1 MSDLARRFQLLHGA
15 DTEAARAEIARIKAA
30 GREVVVVSA
39 CLVGARCRY
48 DGGAKPADAAVARVA
63 GEAEILPL
71 CPEVLARFGVPRP
84 AITLSPDGKFATDA
98 RGRDVTAELDAGARL
113 AELFATEAGAARA
126 LLKERSPSCGV
137 HQVHAGGGA
146 LRAGEGRFAAR
157 LKKRGLP
164 VVSDEEP
171 DATGTCPSR

>member
-1 MSDLARRFQLLHGA
+1 MSDLFQRYQLLHGA

-30 GREVVVVSA
+30 GKPVVVVSA
-39 CLVGARCRY
+39 CLLGVRCRF
-48 DGGAKPADAAVARVA
+48 DGHDKRDDAAVARVA
-63 GEAEILPL
+63 GADAEILPL

-98 RGRDVTAELDAGARL
+98 RGRDVTAELEAGARL
-113 AELFATEAGAARA
+113 ADLFAHEAAATRA

-137 HQVHAGGGA
+137 HRVHGA
-146 LRAGEGRFAAR
+146 DGLRDGEGRFAAR

-164 VVSDEEP
+164 VVSEDDP
-171 DATGTCPSR
+171 AT